1 MRWQFSGAPFELE
14 RNRVL
19 QPFEWMNVCN
29 SDHFADDERR
39 GDVTSKDGLRLNYR
53 GSPSKIAGLPRIY
66 LESPISTS
74 AASNISVP
82 REIKSTS
89 YLSRFRIC
97 QSLRHLREAILYPTL
112 TGTMAQGAVKN
123 PHKITAKKSVLPS
136 PPCQPPLTNLTS
148 QSQILRPQ
156 NR

>member
-1 MRWQFSGAPFELE
+1 
-14 RNRVL
+14 
-19 QPFEWMNVCN
+19 MNVCN

-53 GSPSKIAGLPRIY
+53 GSPSKIAGLPRISRISNFRHPPPPT
-66 LESPISTS
+66 SPSH
-74 AASNISVP
+74 AK
-82 REIKSTS
+82 IKSTS